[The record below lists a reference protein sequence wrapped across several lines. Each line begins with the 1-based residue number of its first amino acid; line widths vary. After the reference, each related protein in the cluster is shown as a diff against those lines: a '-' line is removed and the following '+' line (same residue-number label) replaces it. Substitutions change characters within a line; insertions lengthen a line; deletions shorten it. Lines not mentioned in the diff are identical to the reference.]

1 MDNKTFYNYNKNK
14 ELTVE
19 EENEYQ
25 ITNERLKDAMLLNSS
40 LGSKLKIHDIKKD
53 KEYLTRRSTVL
64 PNSFGRFVQKR
75 KVTKTYYDTEDMFFH
90 AVGINICETVIKG
103 SKEKE
108 ITVRY
113 DSSIER
119 ISYLKFLP
127 DTYIMKV
134 KAKDRMSLHY
144 EFIESAIL
152 QLITNGLQQNVM
164 DLLKKLKPLVIV
176 NKVSER
182 WQYNL
187 PNKLDIVCNYDNCV
201 YSSPKT
207 KDKYKTDILEIMAG
221 NRPDDF
227 ADTYKQFIKDL
238 ILDLP
243 TLIEESHSDLFIG
256 LDYLLDIR
264 K

>member
-1 MDNKTFYNYNKNK
+1 MDKTFYNYNKNK

-25 ITNERLKDAMLLNSS
+25 ITNERLKNAIILNSS
-40 LGSKLKIHDIKKD
+40 LGSKLKLNDYKKD
-53 KEYLTRRSTVL
+53 KEYLTRRSTSF
-64 PNSFGRFVQKR
+64 PSSFGSFITKR
-75 KVTKTYYDTEDMFFH
+75 KVIKTYYDTEDMFFH
-90 AVGINICETVIKG
+90 AVGINICETIEKG
-103 SKEKE
+103 NKEKE

-127 DTYIMKV
+127 DTYILKV
-134 KAKDRMSLHY
+134 KAKDRLSLHF

-164 DLLKKLKPLVIV
+164 ELLKKLKPLVVV
-176 NKVSER
+176 NKDSER
-182 WQYNL
+182 WKYTL
-187 PNKLDIVCNYDNCV
+187 PNKLEVVCNYDNCIFT
-201 YSSPKT
+201 SPKT
-207 KDKYKTDILEIMAG
+207 RDKFKANILEIMAS
-221 NRPDDF
+221 NKPDDF
-227 ADTYKQFIKDL
+227 AETYKQFIKDL

-256 LDYLLDIR
+256 LNYLLDIR